1 MFEPK
6 IPGLTLGS
14 VIGGLNKTL
23 SFANQIIPLYKEI
36 SPMVR
41 NAKTAI
47 NLVKEFSNNTVSK
60 TNEHLNNNLKPKI
73 NNVIDATYKEIKNS
87 PTFFQ

>member
-1 MFEPK
+1 MFGPR

-23 SFANQIIPLYKEI
+23 SFANQVIPLYKEI

-47 NLVKEFSNNTVSK
+47 SLVKEFSNNTVSK
-60 TNEHLNNNLKPKI
+60 TSEHLNNNLKPKI
-73 NNVIDATYKEIKNS
+73 NSVIDATYKEIKNS